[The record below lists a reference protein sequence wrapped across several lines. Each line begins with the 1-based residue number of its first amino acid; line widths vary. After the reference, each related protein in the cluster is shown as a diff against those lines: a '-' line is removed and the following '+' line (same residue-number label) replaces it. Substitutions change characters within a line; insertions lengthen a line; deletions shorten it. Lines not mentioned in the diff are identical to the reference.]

1 MAGALDT
8 IGKSRADL
16 QEEER
21 KRQEE
26 ERRQQEMAALEQQRT
41 TFESVDP
48 EGLSR
53 SAMRKYD
60 DASYMRS
67 LNAAG
72 ELNRSGQRR
81 LERIENRV
89 IRDYDRGVAREQRKQ
104 DRAFEKQTNAKVVP
118 TEPTS
123 FVPTS
128 FVEPAVRPATETTA
142 TQTQPDSYVLKDVYR
157 NLTNPFKTA
166 RSYFGLP
173 EDEEDFDPFN

>member
-26 ERRQQEMAALEQQRT
+26 ERRQQEMAVLEQQRT

-81 LERIENRV
+81 LARTEERV
-89 IRDYDRGVAREQRKQ
+89 IRDYDRGLNREQREQ
-104 DRAFEKQTNAKVVP
+104 DRAFMSETNAKVGPSLTAQP
-118 TEPTS
+118 TTQAE
-123 FVPTS
+123 
-128 FVEPAVRPATETTA
+128 APATILRKVYTKAVKSPFTETA
-142 TQTQPDSYVLKDVYR
+142 FVDS
-157 NLTNPFKTA
+157 
-166 RSYFGLP
+166 GLL
-173 EDEEDFDPFN
+173 EEQEDFDPFD

>member
-1 MAGALDT
+1 MAAGLDT
-8 IGKSRADL
+8 LGKSRAEI

-21 KRQEE
+21 KKREE

-41 TFESVDP
+41 SFESVDP

-81 LERIENRV
+81 LERMENRV

-104 DRAFEKQTNAKVVP
+104 DRAFEKQTKAKVVP
-118 TEPTS
+118 TEPTE
-123 FVPTS
+123 PTS
-128 FVEPAVRPATETTA
+128 FVEPAVKPTTQATA
-142 TQTQPDSYVLKDVYR
+142 TQTQPDSYILKDVYR
-157 NLTNPFKTA
+157 NMMNPAKTA
-166 RSYFGLP
+166 RSFFGMP
-173 EDEEDFDPFN
+173 EEEEDFDPFN